1 MYEIGQYIILKQC
14 QKAILSK
21 KEQNGYGDQYF
32 TKEDIQFRVLYKD
45 EDRRKVI
52 CIADKPTEQELYLKG
67 KEGYK
72 NGIAELDRI
81 CKEIS
86 GYENARSMTI
96 EDIENSKYWEDTD
109 KIKSN
114 IIFGEENEFYNWIA
128 NEQIGYYNNF
138 KSFSMFCVSGGTV
151 GAYDLYGSDDY
162 DYDDSYA
169 VRPVIEI
176 NY

>member
-1 MYEIGQYIILKQC
+1 MYEIGEYIDLKQC
-14 QKAILSK
+14 QKSIVSK

-45 EDRRKVI
+45 EERKKLV

-96 EDIENSKYWEDTD
+96 EDIENSKYWEEQD
-109 KIKSN
+109 KKKTN
-114 IIFGEENEFYNWIA
+114 MIFGEDEENAYWIA
-128 NEQIGYYNNF
+128 NEQIRYYNNF
-138 KSFSMFCVSGGTV
+138 KSFRMFIVSGDAV
-151 GAYDLYGSDDY
+151 DAYGLYYSDSDY
-162 DYDDSYA
+162 DSGRFA
-169 VRPVIEI
+169 VRPVVEIE
-176 NY
+176 Y